1 MGEGFVVDV
10 RHHAL
15 RDRDLL
21 ITAEHIKDSEKK
33 HGKIPNKS
41 ILFLM
46 TGRFWQ
52 SLIEVYLDTSFKTG
66 NIRVRF
72 KKLTL

>member
-46 TGRFWQ
+46 TGRF
-52 SLIEVYLDTSFKTG
+52 
-66 NIRVRF
+66 
-72 KKLTL
+72 

>member
-1 MGEGFVVDV
+1 MGDGFVVDV

-21 ITAEHIKDSEKK
+21 ITTEHIKDSEKK

-41 ILFLM
+41 ILLLM
-46 TGRFWQ
+46 TGRFRE
-52 SLIEVYLDTSFKTG
+52 SLIEVCLDTSFRKP
-66 NIRVRF
+66 
-72 KKLTL
+72 L

>member
-1 MGEGFVVDV
+1 MGDGFVVDV

-46 TGRFWQ
+46 TGRFRG
-52 SLIEVYLDTSFKTG
+52 SLSEFCFDTSFKTG
-66 NIRVRF
+66 NVRVRV
-72 KKLTL
+72 